1 LRERWRGV
9 KAGVNTEL
17 HLRRAAR
24 NMKKAAREVK
34 RERRKERRVARRE
47 WRTKRK
53 AERRGMDVKEWK
65 EAEAKRRRAR
75 KDWLLAPSTSSYASP
90 FISMP
95 VSLVGIDSD
104 SC

>member
-1 LRERWRGV
+1 LRGQWRGV

-17 HLRRAAR
+17 QLRRAAR

-53 AERRGMDVKEWK
+53 AERHGMNVKEWK
-65 EAEAKRRRAR
+65 EAEAKRRKVR
-75 KDWLLAPSTSSYASP
+75 KDWLLAPPTSSYASP
-90 FISMP
+90 FIPMP
-95 VSLVGIDSD
+95 VFPVGIDSD